1 MVGRGTPFPSICA
14 SLEHMQELFSSR
26 KQDFGLG
33 DLSLLWTGETEQNG
47 GYWVVPGLPKVGVRE
62 WGLGRGV
69 EQKEPLTGG
78 S

>member
-14 SLEHMQELFSSR
+14 SLEHMQERFSSR
-26 KQDFGLG
+26 KQDFGHG
-33 DLSLLWTGETEQNG
+33 DLSIVDRRNRTEW
-47 GYWVVPGLPKVGVRE
+47 GYWVVPGLPKVGVGG
-62 WGLGRGV
+62 WGVGRGV